1 MTMTAEKFLDREISA
16 LEFNARVLAEAMDAG
31 NPLLERLKF
40 IGIVSSNMD
49 EFFMVRV
56 ASLKAAK
63 MPLKTIQNQARVL
76 LETRNSYF
84 LETMVPELAAAGFV
98 RTQPESCTPGQLEY
112 LTNYFRKEIFPI
124 LTPIALAEDKPL
136 PVLSNLR
143 LHLVVTLAALQT
155 PPLEKEDGGGG
166 AHKRYAV
173 VEIPQKVFSRM
184 LFLPAEDKG
193 HPFVLLEDVI
203 AFFATELFPGFE
215 ILEKGIMRLTRGAEL
230 TLDEEKDEDFLRVM
244 SEALRERQTGD
255 IVRLEVSTN
264 NGWAHFL
271 RKALHLTEDEVVENR
286 SWIDLKTISQLAFQP
301 GFENLKRPLWEPR
314 AVPEFERSEDPW
326 EVIRAKNILLFHPYE
341 SFSAVTQ
348 FLEKAAEDPEVLAI
362 KQTLYRTDQDSP
374 ILAALEKAAQKG
386 KRVTALI
393 ELKARFDEENNIEWA
408 RRLTAAGASVLY
420 GVAGYKTHAK
430 ACLVVRRERD
440 GIRRYVHLSTGNY
453 NAKTAR
459 IYSDIGFFTCD
470 EAIAHDVSAFFNMIT
485 GYSQPAGWKKIEIAP
500 YGLRKKLLRLIRR
513 EVMRSIPGS
522 PGLIKAK
529 MNSLVDPELI
539 DALYKASSAGVQIQL
554 NVRGICCLRPGVK
567 GLSENIQVIS
577 LVDQF
582 LEHSRIFYFANGG
595 EDEIYLSSADWMPR
609 NLDRRIELMFPVDD
623 TANKKR
629 LMEVLDVYFRDTTKA
644 WSLQPDGSYRRVEAG
659 SKKKFRAQE
668 ALCQKAAE
676 EEKTALKTIPRELKP
691 QKPRVESEVAR

>member
-1 MTMTAEKFLDREISA
+1 MMDSKDKFLDREISA

-40 IGIVSSNMD
+40 IGIVSSNLD
-49 EFFMVRV
+49 EFFMVRI

-63 MPLKTIQNQARVL
+63 LPLKTIQNQARAL
-76 LETRNSYF
+76 LETRNAYF
-84 LETMVPELAAAGFV
+84 LEMMVPELAAAGFV
-98 RTQPESCTPGQLEY
+98 RMQPESCTSSQLDY
-112 LTNYFRKEIFPI
+112 LTTYFHKEIFPV
-124 LTPIALAEDKPL
+124 LTPIALVEDKPL

-143 LHLVVTLAALQT
+143 LHLVVTLAE
-155 PPLEKEDGGGG
+155 PGPH

-173 VEIPQKVFSRM
+173 VEIPQKVFPRM
-184 LFLPAEDKG
+184 LFLPAVEKD

-203 AFFATELFPGFE
+203 ASFATELFPGFE
-215 ILEKGIMRLTRGAEL
+215 ILEKGVMRLTRGAEL
-230 TLDEEKDEDFLRVM
+230 TLDEEKDEDFMRVM
-244 SEALRERQTGD
+244 TEALRERQTGD

-286 SWIDLKTISQLAFQP
+286 SWIDLKTISKFAFQP
-301 GFENLKRPLWEPR
+301 GFENLKRPLWEPC
-314 AVPEFERSEDPW
+314 AVPEFERQDDLW
-326 EVIRAKNILLFHPYE
+326 EVIREKNILMFHPYE
-341 SFSAVTQ
+341 SFGAVTQ

-408 RRLTAAGASVLY
+408 KRLATAGASVLY

-453 NAKTAR
+453 NAKTSR

-470 EAIAHDVSAFFNMIT
+470 EALANDISAFFNMIT
-485 GYSQPAGWKKIEIAP
+485 GYSQPASWKKIEIAP

-513 EVMRSIPGS
+513 EEMRSTPENPGR
-522 PGLIKAK
+522 IQAK
-529 MNSLVDPELI
+529 MNSLADPELI
-539 DALYKASSAGVQIQL
+539 DALYKASSAGIQIQL

-567 GLSENIQVIS
+567 GLSENIRVIS
-577 LVDQF
+577 IVDRF

-595 EDEIYLSSADWMPR
+595 EEEVYLSSADWMPR
-609 NLDRRIELMFPVDD
+609 NLDRRIELMFPVEDA
-623 TANKKR
+623 ANKKR
-629 LMEVLDVYFRDTTKA
+629 LLETLEFYFRDNVKA
-644 WSLQPDGSYRRVEAG
+644 WSLQPDGTYNRVEPG
-659 SKKKFRAQE
+659 NRKKFRAQE

-676 EEKTALKTIPRELKP
+676 EEKTVLKTMPKELKP
-691 QKPRVESEVAR
+691 QKPRIESAAV